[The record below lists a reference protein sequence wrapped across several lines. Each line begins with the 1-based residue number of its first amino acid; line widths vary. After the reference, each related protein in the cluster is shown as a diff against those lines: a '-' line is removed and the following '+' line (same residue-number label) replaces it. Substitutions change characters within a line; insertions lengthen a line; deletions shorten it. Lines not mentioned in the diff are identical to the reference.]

1 MTTSSVTRKALWLG
15 GAAFLALG
23 TPANA
28 QNIDT
33 MSQWNGITSISSW
46 GVPNTATYGQTFV
59 PTSGQTHLS
68 GFTFQLSQTGGTAP
82 QYQAFVY
89 AFDPTTQRIT
99 GSALFRSGIF
109 TAPSGAPFQTV
120 SIGTG
125 NVVLSPGQQYV
136 LFLTTSTITGQANG
150 TYKWGTVTNTAIPT
164 GQFVFQNNGTNFAQ
178 LSSANWSTIG
188 SDLAMQAFLSA
199 GTAGEN
205 IVQAQTGAFQLGNS
219 YLSLLTDPFATNKV
233 TTTGTMNY
241 AGEKPVPAAVRSA
254 FGAYMK
260 APPPQVVY
268 VPHWDVWGAA
278 FGGANST
285 GGIAAAGT
293 SDIYTRV
300 GGVAAGADYRF
311 TADSLI
317 GFSLAGGNINWS
329 VSPAVGGAGGSGGGT
344 SDTFMAGVYGK
355 YGIGPGYIS
364 AAATYTNYWVGTTRS
379 TAVGVDQFKADY
391 NAQGWGGRIEG
402 GYRVGQYWNVN
413 WTPYGA
419 IQGQAYRTGDIAET
433 QTFGGGGG
441 VLALAVAGRT
451 ATAYRGEVGLR
462 TDKIVPVDNGG
473 QLNLFGKI
481 AYAHD
486 EISNPAGTVGFV
498 GFGGL
503 GGTPFT
509 VFGTTPARDLALT
522 TGGAEWR
529 TASGV
534 SFLVKFDGEF
544 GDRSQ
549 TYSGTGR
556 IRYTW

>member
-125 NVVLSPGQQYV
+125 SVVLSPGQQYV

-278 FGGANST
+278 FGGANNT

-317 GFSLAGGNINWS
+317 GFSPPAATSTGRFRRRSAAPAAPAAAPATRSWPASTANTASDRATFRRLRPTPTTGWGRAAPRPWAWTSSRPTITRKAGVVAS
-329 VSPAVGGAGGSGGGT
+329 KAATGSGSTGT
-344 SDTFMAGVYGK
+344 
-355 YGIGPGYIS
+355 
-364 AAATYTNYWVGTTRS
+364 
-379 TAVGVDQFKADY
+379 
-391 NAQGWGGRIEG
+391 
-402 GYRVGQYWNVN
+402 
-413 WTPYGA
+413 
-419 IQGQAYRTGDIAET
+419 
-433 QTFGGGGG
+433 
-441 VLALAVAGRT
+441 
-451 ATAYRGEVGLR
+451 
-462 TDKIVPVDNGG
+462 
-473 QLNLFGKI
+473 
-481 AYAHD
+481 
-486 EISNPAGTVGFV
+486 
-498 GFGGL
+498 
-503 GGTPFT
+503 
-509 VFGTTPARDLALT
+509 
-522 TGGAEWR
+522 
-529 TASGV
+529 
-534 SFLVKFDGEF
+534 
-544 GDRSQ
+544 
-549 TYSGTGR
+549 
-556 IRYTW
+556 

>member
-1 MTTSSVTRKALWLG
+1 
-15 GAAFLALG
+15 
-23 TPANA
+23 
-28 QNIDT
+28 
-33 MSQWNGITSISSW
+33 
-46 GVPNTATYGQTFV
+46 
-59 PTSGQTHLS
+59 
-68 GFTFQLSQTGGTAP
+68 
-82 QYQAFVY
+82 
-89 AFDPTTQRIT
+89 
-99 GSALFRSGIF
+99 
-109 TAPSGAPFQTV
+109 
-120 SIGTG
+120 
-125 NVVLSPGQQYV
+125 
-136 LFLTTSTITGQANG
+136 
-150 TYKWGTVTNTAIPT
+150 
-164 GQFVFQNNGTNFAQ
+164 
-178 LSSANWSTIG
+178 
-188 SDLAMQAFLSA
+188 
-199 GTAGEN
+199 
-205 IVQAQTGAFQLGNS
+205 
-219 YLSLLTDPFATNKV
+219 
-233 TTTGTMNY
+233 
-241 AGEKPVPAAVRSA
+241 
-254 FGAYMK
+254 MK
-260 APPPQVVY
+260 APPLQVVH

-278 FGGANST
+278 FGGANNT

-419 IQGQAYRTGDIAET
+419 IQGQAYRTGDITEN
-433 QTFGGGGG
+433 QTLGGGG

-462 TDKIVPVDNGG
+462 TDKIMLVDNGG

-498 GFGGL
+498 GLGGL

-509 VFGTTPARDLALT
+509 VFGTAPARDLALT

>member
-1 MTTSSVTRKALWLG
+1 MKSSGTRKAIWLG
-15 GAAFLALG
+15 SAALLALG
-23 TPANA
+23 TSANA
-28 QNIDT
+28 QSIDT
-33 MSQWNGITSISSW
+33 VSQWNGSSFISSY
-46 GVPNTATYGQTFV
+46 GVTNTATYGQTFT
-59 PTSGQTHLS
+59 PTAAQTRLS
-68 GFTFQLSQTGGTAP
+68 AFTFQVGFASAP
-82 QYQAFVY
+82 IASQAFVY
-89 AFDPTTQRIT
+89 QWDTANQRII
-99 GSALFRSGIF
+99 GPALFSSGTINLAAGAGF
-109 TAPSGAPFQTV
+109 TPITV
-120 SIGTG
+120 NTG
-125 NVVLSPGQQYV
+125 GITLTAGQQYV
-136 LFLTTSTITGQANG
+136 LFLSTSNLQGGAPNASSR
-150 TYKWGTVTNTAIPT
+150 WGALTNNTAIPN
-164 GQFVFQNNGTNFAQ
+164 GQFVFQNNGPTFAN
-178 LSSANWSTIG
+178 LFTTGWSNIAE
-188 SDLAMQAFLSA
+188 DLAMQAYLSG
-199 GTAGEN
+199 GTTGEN

-233 TTTGTMNY
+233 TTTGTLNY
-241 AGEKPVPAAVRSA
+241 AGEKPVPPAVRSA

-260 APPPQVVY
+260 APPPVAVY
-268 VPHWDVWGAA
+268 APRWDVWGAA

-311 TADSLI
+311 APDTLI

-329 VSPAVGGAGGSGGGT
+329 VSPTVVGGGQGGGT
-344 SDTFMAGVYGK
+344 SDTFMAGIYGK

-364 AAATYTNYWVGTTRS
+364 AAATYTNYWVGTSRS
-379 TAVGVDQFKADY
+379 TIVGVDQFKADY

-402 GYRVGQYWNVN
+402 GYKVGQYWTVN

-419 IQGQAYRTGDIAET
+419 IQGQAYRTGDITET
-433 QTFGGGGG
+433 ATMGGGAG
-441 VLALAVAGRT
+441 LALAVAGRT

-462 TDKIVPVDNGG
+462 TDKVVPVDAGG
-473 QLNLFGKI
+473 QLNLFSKI

-486 EISNPAGTVGFV
+486 EISNPSGTMGFV
-498 GFGGL
+498 GLGGL
-503 GGTPFT
+503 GGGGAFT
-509 VFGTTPARDLALT
+509 VFGTRPARDLALT